1 MRGLVLI
8 VLFASVFAIS
18 YQYTVHDKHVK
29 EADKIS
35 NTYIK
40 PSLKNDKYLTLNER
54 ATLLRLDVLLSEI
67 ISKRHPQTRTIKII
81 EISNKYVELNKKRN
95 TEIDKLLKEL
105 KELTD

>member
-1 MRGLVLI
+1 MKSLVLI
-8 VLFASVFAIS
+8 ILFTSVFAVS
-18 YQYTVHDKHVK
+18 YQYTVHDKHIK

-35 NTYIK
+35 STYIK
-40 PSLKNDKYLTLNER
+40 PSLRNDKYLTLNER

-67 ISKRHPQTRTIKII
+67 VNKRHPQTRTMRII

-95 TEIDKLLKEL
+95 NEIDKLLKEL